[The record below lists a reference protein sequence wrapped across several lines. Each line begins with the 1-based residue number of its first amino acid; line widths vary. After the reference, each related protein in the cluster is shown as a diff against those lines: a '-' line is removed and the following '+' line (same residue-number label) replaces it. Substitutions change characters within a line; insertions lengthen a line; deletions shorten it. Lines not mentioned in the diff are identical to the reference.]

1 MNKVLL
7 VPVLVLLSV
16 TQARAQ
22 AMEPPGPRPLVG
34 ERPEH
39 VLWVAPVM
47 HGFFAVMGPPMGDM
61 VHLAL
66 PVGLNRK
73 LSDQSDLV
81 LEVTP
86 RYSRRRC
93 GEDVDSCGTV
103 RSLTVSTGLAWR
115 PWARVRGNGFFLQP
129 KLSGMVLNE
138 RDRPEAGE
146 GDTTNRSSTG
156 GQLTLGLDMGFQK
169 TTASNF
175 YLAFVFGAGVGYSWN
190 QRRDVVDLGA
200 RYNLPWGSSRK
211 SGGIVDINLDL
222 LRLGFGF

>member
-1 MNKVLL
+1 MNKAML
-7 VPVLVLLSV
+7 VPVLLLLSV

-22 AMEPPGPRPLVG
+22 SMERPGQQPLVG
-34 ERPEH
+34 ERPAN
-39 VLWVAPVM
+39 VLWVAPAM

-66 PVGLNRK
+66 PVGVNRK
-73 LSDQSDLV
+73 LSDRSDLV
-81 LEVTP
+81 LEITP
-86 RYSRRRC
+86 RFSRRRC
-93 GEDVDSCGTV
+93 TDDFDSCGTV
-103 RSLTVSTGLAWR
+103 RSLTLSTGVAWR
-115 PWARVRGNGFFLQP
+115 PWARARGNGFFLQP
-129 KLSGMVLNE
+129 KLSGMVINE
-138 RDRPEAGE
+138 KDRPDGGA
-146 GDTTNRSSTG
+146 TG
-156 GQLTLGLDMGFQK
+156 GQLTLGLDLGFQK

-200 RYNLPWGSSRK
+200 RYNLPWGSSRG